1 VEGPN
6 LFIGIDPGKSGGIA
20 AISPGISVA
29 HKCPGT
35 VADMTNTLSTIC
47 ELGNSPIAIIE
58 AVHSMPGQGVKSV
71 FTFGYNY
78 GNWIGMLAALKVPY
92 IQVTP
97 SKWMNHY
104 GTTRPKDKTA
114 RKNYLKHLA
123 QQRYPTLHTT
133 LATAD
138 AILLAHYGLANY
150 KHAH

>member
-1 VEGPN
+1 MESPN
-6 LFIGIDPGKSGGIA
+6 LFIGIDPGKSGGICA
-20 AISPGISVA
+20 TNGTLSVCS
-29 HKCPGT
+29 KCPGT
-35 VADMTNTLSTIC
+35 IADMVAVTNAMLDIDTHPLC
-47 ELGNSPIAIIE
+47 IIE
-58 AVHSMPGQGVKSV
+58 SVHSMPGQGVAST

-114 RKNYLKHLA
+114 RKNHLKHLA
-123 QQRYPTLHTT
+123 QQRYPHLPIT

-138 AILLAHYGLANY
+138 AVLLAHYCFTTY
-150 KHAH
+150 KLSH